1 MAELWGKTSQNG
13 PKKAFFDLNVLLKAV
28 ESRGVG
34 VRERERERGREREKE
49 RERERERGIERG
61 RNLVPETENDLPGQR
76 PRDPSLENSV
86 PEYDL
91 PKPQI

>member
-1 MAELWGKTSQNG
+1 MITHG
-13 PKKAFFDLNVLLKAV
+13 PSSAISVYPLLCSAPPQTAPAAP
-28 ESRGVG
+28 SRCCKVG
-34 VRERERERGREREKE
+34 WSVCEREKGREKVRER
-49 RERERERGIERG
+49 ERG